1 MSMAAWTRPNLATWD
16 PRGDRQ
22 RLTNDGG
29 ALGDDAVVVGAGL
42 TVRRPVSKGLL
53 QSTGR
58 HGADVK
64 LGGCTR
70 RRAAHGAGHA
80 CEASIA
86 ANVAFVHAMFADP
99 TAVMARRPGCLFAW
113 DVAAR
118 R

>member
-1 MSMAAWTRPNLATWD
+1 MVRGAT
-16 PRGDRQ
+16 
-22 RLTNDGG
+22 GG
-29 ALGDDAVVVGAGL
+29 ALTDVGGVLGDDAVAVGAGL
-42 TVRRPVSKGLL
+42 TVRRTAGKGLL
-53 QSTGR
+53 QSRSR

-64 LGGCTR
+64 LGGYTR

-99 TAVMARRPGCLFAW
+99 TAVTPRRRGCLFAW